1 MAKIQ
6 RMRPAELKEL
16 RDLLAALKAMPDY
29 APHDPNATAA
39 SLEARLAAWD
49 AANTVEVQKENETA
63 AARDATAHLE
73 DELRGLR
80 SKSHT
85 QVAAQYGK
93 DSNQYAALGLVK
105 ESEVKRRGPNRPKP
119 TA

>member
-29 APHDPNATAA
+29 APHNPHATAA
-39 SLEARLAAWD
+39 FLEARLAAWD
-49 AANTVEVQKENETA
+49 AANTVEVQKENATA
-63 AARDATAHLE
+63 AARDATAQIE

-80 SKSHT
+80 TTSHT

-93 DSNQYAALGLVK
+93 DSNEYAALGLTK

-119 TA
+119 SA